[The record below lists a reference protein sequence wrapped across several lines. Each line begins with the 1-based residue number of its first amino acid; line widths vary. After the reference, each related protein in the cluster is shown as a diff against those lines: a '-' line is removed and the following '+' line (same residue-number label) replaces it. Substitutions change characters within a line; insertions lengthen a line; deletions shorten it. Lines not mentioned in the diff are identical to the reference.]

1 MNRFKGG
8 INLNN
13 NINFNIELIIDEYSN
28 YVFKIIN
35 NVVGTS
41 LPYQDKE
48 EIASDAFYLLW
59 KNQNKISS
67 DIKSY
72 LGVVTRNCCYSRMR
86 KEKSFV
92 ELKENLYLDEKINI
106 DEILTIKQKI
116 QKLNEKEKELFILY
130 YVDGYKIREIAKM
143 LKMSI
148 SSIKIRLYR
157 IRKKLKEE
165 IL

>member
-8 INLNN
+8 INLKND
-13 NINFNIELIIDEYSN
+13 INFKIETIIDEYSN
-28 YVFKIIN
+28 YVFKIVN
-35 NVVGTS
+35 NIVGNS

-48 EIASDAFYLLW
+48 EIASDVFYLLW

-92 ELKENLYLDEKINI
+92 ELNDNLYLDEKMSI
-106 DEILTIKQKI
+106 DEIIIIKQKI
-116 QKLNEKEKELFILY
+116 QKLDEKEKELFILY
-130 YVDGYKIREIAKM
+130 YVDGYKIKEMAKM
-143 LKMSI
+143 LKMSTN
-148 SSIKIRLYR
+148 SIKIKLYR

-165 IL
+165 VR